1 MTKHQIL
8 NISVPITLAIKAQNE
23 EDAFDILDKLNKE
36 EILKLA
42 LHQLP
47 FEEAQT
53 SMSLQ

>member
-8 NISVPITLAIKAQNE
+8 HISVPITLAIKAQNE
-23 EDAFDILDKLNKE
+23 DDAFDILDKLNKE

>member
-8 NISVPITLAIKAQNE
+8 HISVPITIAINAQT
-23 EDAFDILDKLNKE
+23 EDDAYIILNKLNKE

-47 FEEAQT
+47 FEESQT
-53 SMSLQ
+53 SMKLQ

>member
-8 NISVPITLAIKAQNE
+8 RISVPITIAINAIT
-23 EDAFDILDKLNKE
+23 EDDAYDILNKLNKE

>member
-8 NISVPITLAIKAQNE
+8 HINVPITIAINALT
-23 EDAFDILDKLNKE
+23 EDDAYVILNKLDKE

-53 SMSLQ
+53 SMNLQ

>member
-8 NISVPITLAIKAQNE
+8 RINVPITIAINALT
-23 EDAFDILDKLNKE
+23 EDDAYDILNKLNKE

>member
-23 EDAFDILDKLNKE
+23 DDAFDILDKLNKE